1 MLVDFNPADFRP
13 KLPTFRVATRPRVVL
28 SPSYGKRLKTKFPK
42 LPDYHLQRRITIH
55 SSLKKYQLIATFKVG
70 YVLAS
75 VGLCSVGK
83 IVTIQHFS
91 DGYVLNN

>member
-28 SPSYGKRLKTKFPK
+28 SPSYGKRLETKFRK

-55 SSLKKYQLIATFKVG
+55 SSLKKYQLIVAFIVG
-70 YVLAS
+70 YVVAS
-75 VGLCSVGK
+75 VSLCSVGE
-83 IVTIQHFS
+83 IVTIQHFP
-91 DGYVLNN
+91 DGHVLND